1 MTMNKYLLEH
11 KPADWVVSLELISTK
26 EAVEFYKKYG
36 FEETPCV
43 WDGPGMFFFIRHVR
57 KQGG

>member
-1 MTMNKYLLEH
+1 MTMYKYLLEH
-11 KPADWVVSLELISTK
+11 KPADWAVSLELISTK

-36 FEETPCV
+36 FEERLCE
-43 WDGPGMFFFIRHVR
+43 WDEPGMFFFIRHVR